1 MKELEPINVVNLNTI
16 IQLIMKKRFL
26 ITILLMLVL
35 AVAAQAQEKKGFDW
49 KKMTVGTEFVHNITK
64 GYYFGNNSIL
74 LDHPNNSV
82 DIRVMYDLGR
92 YWTLGVYAGSR
103 FCHVSSRGESYVQA
117 ANYEGYINRTV
128 YVNESQ
134 AMFGI
139 EADLHL
145 LPLIGADSPWYDI
158 YAIGRI
164 GSTTQDLDM
173 TIGLGFAYWPWKWG
187 CLYGN
192 VGTGSAGFPYGFLDV
207 QKIRLQVRTG
217 ISIRL

>member
-1 MKELEPINVVNLNTI
+1 
-16 IQLIMKKRFL
+16 MKKRFL

-35 AVAAQAQEKKGFDW
+35 AVAAQAQEKKVFDW

-64 GYYFGNNSIL
+64 GYQYSNTTIL

-82 DIRVMYDLGR
+82 DIRVMYDHGR
-92 YWTLGVYAGSR
+92 YWTLGVYGGFRLCRTSTQ
-103 FCHVSSRGESYVQA
+103 SSESVH
-117 ANYEGYINRTV
+117 ANNYSGIINTTI
-128 YVNESQ
+128 YVNEPQ

-164 GSTTQDLDM
+164 GSTTQDLDI
-173 TIGLGFAYWPWKWG
+173 TLGLGFAYWPWKWG
-187 CLYGN
+187 CIYGN

-207 QKIRLQVRTG
+207 QKFRFQVRTG
-217 ISIRL
+217 INIRL

>member
-1 MKELEPINVVNLNTI
+1 
-16 IQLIMKKRFL
+16 MKKKVLLSISL
-26 ITILLMLVL
+26 I
-35 AVAAQAQEKKGFDW
+35 VALSVAGNAQEKKGFDW
-49 KKMTVGTEFVHNITK
+49 KKTTVGMEFVHNITK
-64 GYYFGNNSIL
+64 GYHYGNTGIL
-74 LDHPNNSV
+74 LGHPNNSV
-82 DIRVMYDLGR
+82 DIRVAYDFGR
-92 YWTLGVYAGSR
+92 YWTLGVYGGFR
-103 FCHVSSRGESYVQA
+103 LCRVSSQSDDEVHA
-117 ANYEGYINRTV
+117 ANYTGRINSTV
-128 YVNESQ
+128 YVNEPQ

-145 LPLIGADSPWYDI
+145 LPLIGAESPWYDI

-187 CLYGN
+187 CIYGN

-207 QKIRLQVRTG
+207 QKFRFQVRTG